1 MTDFI
6 SIVLPVHN
14 EFLNLR
20 YLIEEWDS
28 QLKKISKIQHE
39 FVIVE
44 DGSSDGTK
52 DLIIELEKTF
62 TIVNLSS
69 EKKRGYSQA
78 VLDGIKASN
87 GNYILCTDSD
97 NQIKVDS
104 LIENFNCLPEENEFL
119 IGYRNPRKDPWN
131 RLIYSQLFKV
141 LHNVLFQS
149 KLKDPSCPFVL
160 GLNSTFKKLNN
171 ENLLLMKEG
180 FWWGFVAIS
189 LKTKIKFIQKPIVH
203 FERLEGEAGYQLK
216 NLPGIIFR
224 NILGLIKIKFLSL

>member
-1 MTDFI
+1 MNTI
-6 SIVLPVHN
+6 SIVFPVHN
-14 EFLNLR
+14 EIDNLEK
-20 YLIEEWDS
+20 LISSWHKSLSENNID
-28 QLKKISKIQHE
+28 HE

-44 DGSSDGTK
+44 DGSTDGTI
-52 DLIIELEKTF
+52 DLIKKLELSYP
-62 TIVNLSS
+62 IINLSQK
-69 EKKRGYSQA
+69 EKRGYSKA
-78 VLDGIKASN
+78 VVDGINNSSKKF
-87 GNYILCTDSD
+87 ILCTDSD

-189 LKTKIKFIQKPIVH
+189 LKTKSKFIQKPIVH

>member
-1 MTDFI
+1 MNTI
-6 SIVLPVHN
+6 SIVFPVHN
-14 EFLNLR
+14 EIDNLEK
-20 YLIEEWDS
+20 LISSWHKSLSENNID
-28 QLKKISKIQHE
+28 HE

-44 DGSSDGTK
+44 DGSTDGTI
-52 DLIIELEKTF
+52 DLIKKLELSYPIINRSQKE
-62 TIVNLSS
+62 
-69 EKKRGYSQA
+69 KRGYSKA
-78 VLDGIKASN
+78 VVDGINNSSKKF
-87 GNYILCTDSD
+87 ILCTDSD

-131 RLIYSQLFKV
+131 RLIYSQLFK
-141 LHNVLFQS
+141 LFHNLLFQS

-160 GLNSTFKKLNN
+160 GLNSTFKKLDN

>member
-1 MTDFI
+1 MNTI
-6 SIVLPVHN
+6 SIVFPVHN
-14 EFLNLR
+14 EIDNLEK
-20 YLIEEWDS
+20 LISSWHKSLSENNID
-28 QLKKISKIQHE
+28 HE

-44 DGSSDGTK
+44 DGSTDGTI
-52 DLIIELEKTF
+52 DLIKKLELSYP
-62 TIVNLSS
+62 IINLSQK
-69 EKKRGYSQA
+69 EKRGYSKA
-78 VLDGIKASN
+78 VVDGINNSSKKF
-87 GNYILCTDSD
+87 ILCTDSD

-160 GLNSTFKKLNN
+160 GLNSTFKKLDN

>member
-1 MTDFI
+1 MNTI
-6 SIVLPVHN
+6 SIVFPVHN
-14 EFLNLR
+14 EIDNLEK
-20 YLIEEWDS
+20 LISSWHKSLSENNID
-28 QLKKISKIQHE
+28 HE

-44 DGSSDGTK
+44 DGSTDGTI
-52 DLIIELEKTF
+52 DLIKKLELSYP
-62 TIVNLSS
+62 IINLSQK
-69 EKKRGYSQA
+69 EKRGYSKA
-78 VLDGIKASN
+78 VVDGINNSSKKF
-87 GNYILCTDSD
+87 ILCTDSD